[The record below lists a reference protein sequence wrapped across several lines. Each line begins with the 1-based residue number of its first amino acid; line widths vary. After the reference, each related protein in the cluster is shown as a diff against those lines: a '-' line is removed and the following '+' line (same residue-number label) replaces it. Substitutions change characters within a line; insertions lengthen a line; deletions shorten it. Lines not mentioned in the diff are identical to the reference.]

1 VECIA
6 VGLGIDRDRL
16 YSHATGSLDNPAGDL
31 AAICDQDSF
40 EHGLVYLQPLGG
52 VQPRGR
58 QSGTRG
64 WMEQFRR
71 TAKLNRGNGCLS
83 RNLPVGRL
91 FRLLKIMSVSP
102 WIMAKP
108 RSAARPAVPE
118 RKA

>member
-1 VECIA
+1 
-6 VGLGIDRDRL
+6 
-16 YSHATGSLDNPAGDL
+16 
-31 AAICDQDSF
+31 
-40 EHGLVYLQPLGG
+40 
-52 VQPRGR
+52 
-58 QSGTRG
+58 
-64 WMEQFRR
+64 MEQFRR

-83 RNLPVGRL
+83 RNLPVARL